1 RSGKITVVAHLQP
14 IKLDDKLVR
23 RVNVGSVARW
33 RQLDL
38 APGDQILVSL
48 AGQGIPR
55 LDDVVWRGLNRT
67 KPLVPDT
74 RYHSL
79 TCFENSDECREQ

>member
-1 RSGKITVVAHLQP
+1 MTVGFPDRGLGGGRKYQPVSQVAEVSTIQFAIGRSGKIAVVAHLQP

-38 APGDQILVSL
+38 APGDQI
-48 AGQGIPR
+48 
-55 LDDVVWRGLNRT
+55 W
-67 KPLVPDT
+67 
-74 RYHSL
+74 
-79 TCFENSDECREQ
+79 